1 MQAHDRQGVALRVYE
16 PHGSRGTSTLTF
28 DRPVKDAGRV
38 NLLEEDIEGDVTV
51 DGNDVSIG
59 LRPFKIVSLLLEF

>member
-1 MQAHDRQGVALRVYE
+1 
-16 PHGSRGTSTLTF
+16 
-28 DRPVKDAGRV
+28 VKDAGRV

-59 LRPFKIVSLLLEF
+59 LRPFEIVSLLLEF